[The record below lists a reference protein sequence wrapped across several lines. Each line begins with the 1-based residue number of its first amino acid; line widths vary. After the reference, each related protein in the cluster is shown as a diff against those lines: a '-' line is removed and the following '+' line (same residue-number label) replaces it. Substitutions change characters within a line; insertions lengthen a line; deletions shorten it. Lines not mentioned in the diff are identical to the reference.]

1 MANLLCIETLST
13 TRITFKDGEIYKGN
27 KINNNWWCVDA
38 VGVEAKIFDKHFV
51 NKDYIS
57 GLKIGKK
64 DTNSE
69 DEELKMVSE

>member
-1 MANLLCIETLST
+1 MHQPHI
-13 TRITFKDGEIYKGN
+13 
-27 KINNNWWCVDA
+27 
-38 VGVEAKIFDKHFV
+38 DKHFV

-69 DEELKMVSE
+69 DEEYTDYFSWQASVACQGI